1 MHNLVLVCCV
11 SVMCWSADYHV
22 TVIQGGLSAL
32 MLCCESGNC
41 EMAELL
47 LKSQADPDLQQSV
60 SHPQTS
66 PSHVYMYIVYYSPP
80 QNTGYTAVMFACKG
94 GHLDTVFTLLDNS
107 ANTSIRKKVSLCI
120 EKNTIQ
126 MVITYSIYI

>member
-11 SVMCWSADYHV
+11 HVMCWSADYHV

-60 SHPQTS
+60 SHTHRQALHMCICTLCTILL
-66 PSHVYMYIVYYSPP
+66 HRT
-80 QNTGYTAVMFACKG
+80 Q
-94 GHLDTVFTLLDNS
+94 DTLLS
-107 ANTSIRKKVSLCI
+107 CLPAKEGILTQSLLSW
-120 EKNTIQ
+120 TT
-126 MVITYSIYI
+126 V